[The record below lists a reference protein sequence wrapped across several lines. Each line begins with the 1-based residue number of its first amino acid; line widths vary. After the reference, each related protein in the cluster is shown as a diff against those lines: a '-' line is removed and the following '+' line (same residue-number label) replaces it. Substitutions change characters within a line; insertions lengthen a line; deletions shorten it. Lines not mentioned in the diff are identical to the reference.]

1 MFISLFFIVFIV
13 RGNGFVYHNDKK
25 MSRVLLYNNSIGEG
39 NEITPKVAEIVDLNK
54 EILSETPM
62 TNIMTKFIVGY
73 SIRKKIFDEVA
84 NNDDMIK
91 TIDHFNP
98 LYVFLL
104 LMSSVSAVS
113 DMRYRNRIPKL
124 QIETKNPTIYRWVDG
139 ILLIIVITL
148 MKNVKNA
155 I

>member
-13 RGNGFVYHNDKK
+13 RGYGFVYQNDKK
-25 MSRVLLYNNSIGEG
+25 MSRMLLYNNSIGEA
-39 NEITPKVAEIVDLNK
+39 NANNTPTVAEIVDLNK
-54 EILSETPM
+54 ETLSETPM

-73 SIRKKIFDEVA
+73 SIRRKIFDEVA

-91 TIDHFNP
+91 TIDNFNP

-104 LMSSVSAVS
+104 LVSSVSAVS
-113 DMRYRNRIPKL
+113 DMKYKKRIPKL
-124 QIETKNPTIYRWVDG
+124 QIETKNPIYRWVDG